1 MGGRGSSSGKAG
13 SGGGITRTVSGQI
26 YFPDGTK
33 VEFDGDLNYGKKD
46 STLSRAVRK
55 VIETWE
61 NKRRKNKVEYAYS
74 VNPDGTPIG
83 PEIKGGRGS
92 VSTPYAYHSTPDATF
107 THIHPRGKGQEGY
120 LGGTFSLADL
130 RNFASKAN
138 KTERAAA
145 KEGTYSISKT
155 KKFDKDGF
163 MRLARTA
170 DAEFYSSYRAGIK
183 LLNAQYKS
191 SNMSY
196 SEYSQRAAKIFNNA
210 MIKLHETYRQNQ
222 SKYGYEYTLEQI

>member
-1 MGGRGSSSGKAG
+1 MAKGSRGGTNN
-13 SGGGITRTVSGQI
+13 SGGGITRTASGQLD
-26 YFPDGTK
+26 FPDGTK

-46 STLSRAVRK
+46 STLSPDVRK
-55 VIETWE
+55 EIETWE

-92 VSTPYAYHSTPDATF
+92 VSTPYAYHNTPDATF
-107 THIHPRGKGQEGY
+107 THIHPRGRGQEGY

-130 RNFASKAN
+130 RNWASKAN

-155 KKFDKDGF
+155 KKFDAKGF
-163 MRLARTA
+163 MAMAKKA
-170 DAEFYSSYRAGIK
+170 DADFDSDYKSAIK
-183 LLNAQYKS
+183 ALNAKYRSRTISAVEWVQGS
-191 SNMSY
+191 
-196 SEYSQRAAKIFNNA
+196 AKAFNSA
-210 MIKLHETYRQNQ
+210 LVKLHETYRQNQ
-222 SKYGYEYTLEQI
+222 SKYGYVYTLEQI

>member
-1 MGGRGSSSGKAG
+1 MAKGSRGGTNN
-13 SGGGITRTVSGQI
+13 SGGGITRTASGQLD
-26 YFPDGTK
+26 FPDGTK

-46 STLSRAVRK
+46 SALSPTVRK
-55 VIETWE
+55 EIETWE

-92 VSTPYAYHSTPDATF
+92 VSTPSVYHNTPDATF

-130 RNFASKAN
+130 RNFALKAN

-170 DAEFYSSYRAGIK
+170 DAEFGSSYRAGIK

-196 SEYSQRAAKIFNNA
+196 SEYSQRATKIFNNA
-210 MIKLHETYRQNQ
+210 IIKLHETYRQNQ

>member
-1 MGGRGSSSGKAG
+1 MAKGSRGGTNN
-13 SGGGITRTVSGQI
+13 SGGGITRTVSGQLD
-26 YFPDGTK
+26 FPDGTK

-46 STLSRAVRK
+46 STLSPTVRK
-55 VIETWE
+55 EIETWE

-107 THIHPRGKGQEGY
+107 THIHPRGRGQEGY

-155 KKFDKDGF
+155 KKFDAKGF
-163 MRLARTA
+163 MAMAKKA
-170 DAEFYSSYRAGIK
+170 DADFDSDYKSAIK
-183 LLNAQYKS
+183 ALNAKYHS
-191 SNMSY
+191 RTIS
-196 SEYSQRAAKIFNNA
+196 AAEWVQGNAKAFNSA
-210 MIKLHETYRQNQ
+210 LIKLHETYRQNQ

>member
-1 MGGRGSSSGKAG
+1 MAKGSRGGTNN
-13 SGGGITRTVSGQI
+13 SGGSITRTVSGQLD
-26 YFPDGTK
+26 FPDGTK

-46 STLSRAVRK
+46 STLSPAVRK
-55 VIETWE
+55 EIETWE
-61 NKRRKNKVEYAYS
+61 NKRRKRKVEYAYS

-83 PEIKGGRGS
+83 PEIKGSKGS
-92 VSTPYAYHSTPDATF
+92 VITPYAYHNTPDATF

-120 LGGTFSLADL
+120 LGGTFSFADL
-130 RNFASKAN
+130 INFASKAN

-163 MRLARTA
+163 MRLAKAA
-170 DAEFYSSYRAGIK
+170 DDEFRLSYRAEMK

-191 SNMSY
+191 SPSMKY
-196 SEYSQRAAKIFNNA
+196 SEYSQRAAKVANNA
-210 MIKLHETYRQNQ
+210 LIKLHETYRQNQ
-222 SKYGYEYTLEQI
+222 SKYGYKYTLEQI